1 MKSKWISV
9 MFAALVLA
17 GCGSDEAGKGEKKE
31 QVAGQESAA
40 KEKVDNNKAN
50 LAKIFAEG
58 SYKADVMAI
67 GLPADLNKKMEKIT
81 ETMQTSLAQNEEWFS
96 EVLAGL
102 AEGEIL
108 PYHEK
113 LGITE
118 EEYKFLLE
126 ADQHFQLGKVGESD
140 ITITRADE
148 QSTIQNPTASIVKEL
163 TISAD
168 GNTLTSNLGDLTY
181 VEEIIASDEQIVTG
195 RWNGHIYR
203 MGGENTKQVLQISI
217 GQLEDSKKKVIYT
230 KLFEDGHEK
239 KEEILMF

>member
-1 MKSKWISV
+1 MKLKKV
-9 MFAALVLA
+9 R
-17 GCGSDEAGKGEKKE
+17 KKE

-40 KEKVDNNKAN
+40 KEKVDNSKAN

-67 GLPADLNKKMEKIT
+67 GLPADLNEKMEKIT
-81 ETMQTSLAQNEEWFS
+81 ETMQASLAQNEEWFS

-126 ADQHFQLGKVGESD
+126 VEQYFKLGKVGESD
-140 ITITRADE
+140 ITITTADE
-148 QSTIQNPTASIVKEL
+148 QTTVQNPTASIVKEL

-168 GNTLTSNLGDLTY
+168 GNTLTSDLGDLTY
-181 VEEIIASDEQIVTG
+181 VEEIVASDTQKNYRQMERSLLSYGWRKYKTG
-195 RWNGHIYR
+195 LTNFNWSARG
-203 MGGENTKQVLQISI
+203 
-217 GQLEDSKKKVIYT
+217 
-230 KLFEDGHEK
+230 
-239 KEEILMF
+239 

>member
-17 GCGSDEAGKGEKKE
+17 GCGSDEAEKGEKKE

-40 KEKVDNNKAN
+40 KEKVDSSKAN

-67 GLPADLNKKMEKIT
+67 GLPADLNEKMEKIT
-81 ETMQTSLAQNEEWFS
+81 ETMQASLAQNEEWFS

-108 PYHEK
+108 PYDEK

-118 EEYKFLLE
+118 DEYKFLLE
-126 ADQHFQLGKVGESD
+126 ANEHFQLGKVGESD

-148 QSTIQNPTASIVKEL
+148 QSTIQNSTASIVKEL

-230 KLFEDGHEK
+230 KLFEEGQEK